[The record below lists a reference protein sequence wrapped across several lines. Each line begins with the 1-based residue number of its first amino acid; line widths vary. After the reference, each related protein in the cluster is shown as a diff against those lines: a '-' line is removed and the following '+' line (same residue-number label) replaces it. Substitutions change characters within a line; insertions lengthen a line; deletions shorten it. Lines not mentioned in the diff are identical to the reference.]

1 MRVALFVTAFVTAVH
16 LPLHAQDTEFI
27 RALERAQA
35 ARPAAIPSVARIAP
49 TTEPGTP
56 LLIRG
61 RVVGA
66 DGRSALAHA
75 IVFAYHTD
83 RTGRYDR
90 PEAGAH
96 SWRLRGWARTD
107 AEGRFEFQTIRPGAY
122 PASRI
127 PAHVHFTL
135 FTDAGRFHAGE
146 LRFEDDPY
154 LTARDREASKRDGEF
169 GDVRAVRREGVGE
182 VVDLALRVNPAHRF

>member
-1 MRVALFVTAFVTAVH
+1 MRAALLVTTFVTAIH
-16 LPLHAQDTEFI
+16 LPLSAQDTEFI

-35 ARPAAIPSVARIAP
+35 ARPSTIERVARIAP
-49 TTEPGTP
+49 PNEPGTP
-56 LLIRG
+56 LVIRG
-61 RVVGA
+61 RAVAV
-66 DGRSALAHA
+66 DGRTPLAGA

-83 RTGRYDR
+83 RGGHYDR

-107 AEGRFEFQTIRPGAY
+107 AEGRFEFQTVRPGAY
-122 PASRI
+122 PSSRI

-154 LTARDREASKRDGEF
+154 LTARDREQAKREGQF
-169 GDVRAVRREGVGE
+169 GDIRPVRREGAGE
-182 VVDLALRVNPAHRF
+182 LVEVTLRVTPDQRF